1 MATRFDEIP
10 GVGRPARD
18 ALNQAGYP
26 YLESLDGVDYKEL
39 LKLHG
44 VGKRGL
50 ERLQAALVERGW
62 RMVGAPK
69 AEKREATWTEGHT
82 GVNTED
88 YAGGL
93 SDASPADYV
102 SALETARRVRHG
114 KELLEL
120 FGRATGAEPRMWG
133 DSMIGYGE
141 LHYEYATGREGDTF
155 KVGFSPRKAAIS
167 LYGLPQ
173 ESPLMKKLG
182 KYKAAVSCVYI
193 NKTEDVDLEVLEELV
208 REAWKAAPGQGC

>member
-93 SDASPADYV
+93 SLDPPICLMSGGSLEFELGHDERAGGSVPV
-102 SALETARRVRHG
+102 SHR
-114 KELLEL
+114 
-120 FGRATGAEPRMWG
+120 
-133 DSMIGYGE
+133 
-141 LHYEYATGREGDTF
+141 
-155 KVGFSPRKAAIS
+155 S
-167 LYGLPQ
+167 LPH
-173 ESPLMKKLG
+173 
-182 KYKAAVSCVYI
+182 
-193 NKTEDVDLEVLEELV
+193 
-208 REAWKAAPGQGC
+208 